1 MPRIPLRHQIAAEA
15 ARLLLRGKEKDYTAA
30 RKRAV
35 RWLSRRRVSAD
46 DMPSNAEIQVQLYAL
61 GGLFVEEREIQTLL
75 RMRDAARELM
85 EILSAFQPRLIGS
98 AVSGPVTTGAEVTLQ
113 VVADSAEDVMRTLN
127 ESGRR
132 ARLVPFN
139 ETDTADGTPRPAPA
153 VIPVIRWREE
163 FPFEVQ
169 VRSQPPEQHGLTFDE
184 VRQIG
189 SAEPDDDSEPDLG
202 EDEYHPDAFALMQ
215 LLLARLESVQLDPQR
230 HPEGDALYHS
240 LQVYELGLA
249 ERPYDE
255 EFLLACLLHDV
266 GLAINRR
273 LPVTAAIEALGDL
286 ITDRTRF
293 LIEHRAEAVE
303 YLKTGRLPRS
313 LRRSEHFEDLVLLA
327 RCDLAGR
334 VRGAS
339 VGTAEEALDYIA
351 GLSTA
356 WDDV

>member
-15 ARLLLRGKEKDYTAA
+15 ARLLFRGKEQDYTAA

-61 GGLFVEEREIQTLL
+61 GGLFVEEREVQTLL
-75 RMRDAARELM
+75 RMRDAACALM
-85 EILSAFQPRLIGS
+85 EVLSAFQPRLIGS

-113 VVADSAEDVMRTLN
+113 VVAESAEDVMRTLHD
-127 ESGRR
+127 SGRR
-132 ARLVPFN
+132 ARLMPFN
-139 ETDTADGTPRPAPA
+139 ETDAAEVNPPHDPT
-153 VIPVIRWREE
+153 VIRWRAE

-169 VRSQPPEQHGLTFDE
+169 VWSQPPEQPGLTLE
-184 VRQIG
+184 ELKRIG
-189 SAEPDDDSEPDLG
+189 SAEPDDDPEPDLD
-202 EDEYHPDAFALMQ
+202 EDEYHPDTFPLMQ
-215 LLLARLESVQLDPQR
+215 LLLARLERVQLDPQR

-334 VRGAS
+334 VRGAN